1 MGEAVS
7 TKVKWYWEWFLNK
20 FCEEIIRIGFLF
32 QSAFWLSWEGLQLL
46 LTVSFTVCHQ
56 WLSYPQPSCATTPL
70 GITAPCTYF
79 QTGFVHE
86 YLPHCTKCISYSN
99 LGPLFNFFI
108 TIVGQDVKDCK
119 KSSGKPDSVYDLQ
132 RPGCFSYLTQKVKL
146 WEKYYLA
153 EATIFVETYPP
164 ILGFHVSG
172 TFRLLLTA
180 SVLSKCPAAV
190 LSLKRG

>member
-7 TKVKWYWEWFLNK
+7 TKVKWYWEWFLNNILWGNNQDRVSLSV
-20 FCEEIIRIGFLF
+20 CFLVELRGS
-32 QSAFWLSWEGLQLL
+32 SA

-70 GITAPCTYF
+70 GITALCTYF

-86 YLPHCTKCISYSN
+86 YVPHCRKCISYSN

-108 TIVGQDVKDCK
+108 TIVGQDFKDCK
-119 KSSGKPDSVYDLQ
+119 KSSRKPDSVYDLQ

-172 TFRLLLTA
+172 TSRLWLTA
-180 SVLSKCPAAV
+180 SILSKCPAAV